1 MTSTHPGVDVAATS
15 SKLPYVA
22 LLLGILSVPGS
33 ILTWDTSLPGEGFV
47 WGLPLA
53 VAAVVA
59 GYVALRVQRRRPAGR
74 RRRARPRRRDGAD
87 GRRLDGPRRDL
98 TVRGRAAGVRGRACG
113 PRTLSA

>member
-15 SKLPYVA
+15 SKLPFVA

-59 GYVALRVQRRRPAGR
+59 GYVAVRVSAT
-74 RRRARPRRRDGAD
+74 ARWAAYVGLLLGAAMVLMVV
-87 GRRLDGPRRDL
+87 GWTALGI
-98 TVRGRAAGVRGRACG
+98 
-113 PRTLSA
+113 

>member
-15 SKLPYVA
+15 SRLPFVA
-22 LLLGILSVPGS
+22 LVLGILSVPGS

-59 GYVALRVQRRRPAGR
+59 GYVA
-74 RRRARPRRRDGAD
+74 ARGTATARWAAYVGLLLGGAM
-87 GRRLDGPRRDL
+87 
-98 TVRGRAAGVRGRACG
+98 
-113 PRTLSA
+113 TLMVVGWTALSL